1 MTTSN
6 VTDNKQPEIIKP
18 LMTKITNDSET
29 TGIEFLE
36 PMYLEPSFAALNGR
50 IIQQKMY
57 RVEIGV
63 GRHYRLEDGRTF
75 KSITTFL
82 DAVMPPNRILTNWRD
97 NKIEELGSV
106 DKMVEFVQATADFG
120 TALHVAV
127 ADFCRNGFVDWV
139 EFEAWATDYI
149 IGMKMTG
156 KTSRSALSEL
166 TKDFASLIQF
176 IAEYEV
182 KILAVEIP
190 VWSSDGYATLID
202 LVCEMNAKNYTDKTP
217 PEKRQRIVCGINLK
231 SGKKGFHDSHVFQL
245 VGERAAF
252 NETYSETAGFK
263 LEHMAN
269 LAPKNWTGETP
280 TFNFKLQTDY
290 INDGNFQQRF
300 DNFVNTGKLEG
311 VLGKPSKNF
320 TIFEGRTPFGKSAAD
335 NMVVLNYDEFTNRK
349 LATLAIE
356 STEK

>member
-1 MTTSN
+1 MSN
-6 VTDNKQPEIIKP
+6 VTNDGQPTEKLKP
-18 LMTKITNDSET
+18 IMTKITKDSET

-36 PMYLEPSFAALNGR
+36 PMYLEPTFAALNGK
-50 IIQQKMY
+50 IIAQKMF

-63 GRHYRLEDGRTF
+63 GRHYRLESGETF

-82 DAVMPPNRILTNWRD
+82 DAVMPPNRILGNWRD
-97 NKIEELGSV
+97 QKIEEMGSV
-106 DKMVEFVQATADFG
+106 DKMVEFVQSTADFG
-120 TALHVAV
+120 TALHISV
-127 ADFCRNGFVDWV
+127 ADFCRNEFVDWV
-139 EFEAWATDYI
+139 EFEYWATDYI
-149 IGMKMTG
+149 STMGMTG
-156 KTSRSALSEL
+156 KTSRSALAEL

-202 LVCEMNAKNYTDKTP
+202 LVCEMNAKNYSEKTEPDKR
-217 PEKRQRIVCGINLK
+217 KRIMCGINLK

-252 NETYSETAGFK
+252 NEAYGETTGFK

-269 LAPKNWTGETP
+269 LAPKNWSGQTP
-280 TFNFKLQTDY
+280 TFNFKLQTDN
-290 INDGNFQQRF
+290 IIDGNFQARF

-335 NMVVLNYDEFTNRK
+335 NMVVLNYDDYTNRK
-349 LATLAIE
+349 LSALAVE
-356 STEK
+356 SDKK